1 MADLSERQG
10 AVIIGFIWAFT
21 IIAAVTAGL
30 RLYHITNYGMGKQD
44 WILSKDEF
52 ADVLKW
58 DYFSR

>member
-30 RLYHITNYGMGKQD
+30 RLYVRKEIAEHELD
-44 WILSKDEF
+44 L
-52 ADVLKW
+52 A
-58 DYFSR
+58 